1 MWWSAVIRTDGSPDS
16 IVLGT
21 VADLTRQV
29 AYWQRFCMWSDYHLQ
44 AQESLPGDSIRGPS
58 ACLIWRCQAEAK
70 ESFYRAFTGESGK
83 KLLSHPMHVHA
94 FLLERFVIYAYDYL
108 EHFSGSMYLWVGNH
122 FIMGCSRP
130 PENVV

>member
-1 MWWSAVIRTDGSPDS
+1 MIRTDGSPDS

-44 AQESLPGDSIRGPS
+44 AQERHPGDSIHGPS
-58 ACLIWRCQAEAK
+58 AFLIWRCQAEAK
-70 ESFYRAFTGESGK
+70 ESFNCAFTGESGK
-83 KLLSHPMHVHA
+83 KLLSHPMLVHT

-108 EHFSGSMYLWVGNH
+108 EHFSGSMYLWVGDL
-122 FIMGCSRP
+122 
-130 PENVV
+130 